1 MLFVGLKVGTQK
13 NIVCL
18 SQGNNAAKCYLLVSR

>member
-1 MLFVGLKVGTQK
+1 MLFVGLKVGTQQ

-18 SQGNNAAKCYLLVSR
+18 SQGNNTAKYNLLAFR